1 MKSQLRRTKIVATL
15 GPATDDPA
23 VLSDIVRAGVDVVRL
38 NFSHGAVA
46 DHARRI
52 ELTREAA
59 RRAGRYVGVLGDL
72 QGPKI
77 RIDRFVSGKVQLTD
91 GAGFTLD
98 ASLGVDAGT
107 ESSVGIAYKKLPSD
121 VFAGDVLLL
130 NDGQI
135 SLQVL
140 SIDGPR
146 IKTRVLVGG
155 ELGNNKGINRQ
166 GGGLSAGAL
175 TDKDREDIR
184 TAAALGVDYLGVSFP
199 RDAADMDEARQLLRD
214 AGGQPGCLHLVAKI
228 ERAEAIKNLAAV
240 VRASDGVMVARG
252 DLGVEMGYAE
262 LAGLQKQIIQ
272 EARHQNR
279 VVIMATQMMESMIT
293 ATIPTRAEVSDVANA
308 VMDGTDAVMLSAE
321 TASGKHP
328 AKVVE
333 AMSQI
338 IVGAEKYQVAHV
350 RIRQRKAGYYE
361 HTDEAIASAVM
372 FTANHLHVKAIV
384 ALTESGST
392 SLWMSRVR
400 SDIPIYAFTRHE
412 ATRCRVT
419 LYRGVYP
426 VAYDVTDKGE
436 AFYFSIFRLLL
447 DLKLVE
453 EGDSVILTKG
463 ELSGVSGGTNSMQIL
478 RVSRK

>member
-1 MKSQLRRTKIVATL
+1 MNSGLRRTKIVATL

-23 VLSDIVRAGVDVVRL
+23 VLSDMVRAGVDVVRL
-38 NFSHGAVA
+38 NFSHGVVA

-52 ELTREAA
+52 ELVREAA
-59 RRAGRYVGVLGDL
+59 RQAGRYVGVLGDL

-77 RIDRFVSGKVQLTD
+77 RIDRFVTGKIQLKD
-91 GAGFTLD
+91 GAEFTLD

-107 ESSVGIAYKKLPSD
+107 ERSVGIAYKRLPTD

-140 SIDGPR
+140 DIDGPR

-166 GGGLSAGAL
+166 GGGLSAAAL
-175 TDKDREDIR
+175 TDKDREDIV
-184 TAAALGVDYLGVSFP
+184 TAARLKVDYLGVSFP
-199 RDAADMDEARQLLRD
+199 RDAADMDEARGLLRQ
-214 AGGQPGCLHLVAKI
+214 AGGHGLLVAKI

-240 VRASDGVMVARG
+240 TKASDGVMVARG

-262 LAGLQKQIIQ
+262 LAGLQKLIIH
-272 EARHQNR
+272 EARLQNK
-279 VVIMATQMMESMIT
+279 VTIMATQMMESMIT

-321 TASGKHP
+321 TASGRHP

-333 AMSQI
+333 AMAQI
-338 IVGAEKYQVAHV
+338 VVGAEKYEVEHTRA
-350 RIRQRKAGYYE
+350 RQRNSGLFAQS
-361 HTDEAIASAVM
+361 DEAIAAAVM
-372 FTANHLHVKAIV
+372 YTASHMHVKAIV

-392 SLWMSRVR
+392 ALWMSRVR

-412 ATRCRVT
+412 STRRRVT

-426 VAYDVTDKGE
+426 VAYDVEDRGE
-436 AFYFSIFRLLL
+436 AVYFSIFRLLL
-447 DLKLVE
+447 GQNLVW
-453 EGDSVILTKG
+453 EGDHIILTKG
-463 ELSGVSGGTNSMQIL
+463 ELSGISGGTNSMQIL
-478 RVSRK
+478 RVTRK